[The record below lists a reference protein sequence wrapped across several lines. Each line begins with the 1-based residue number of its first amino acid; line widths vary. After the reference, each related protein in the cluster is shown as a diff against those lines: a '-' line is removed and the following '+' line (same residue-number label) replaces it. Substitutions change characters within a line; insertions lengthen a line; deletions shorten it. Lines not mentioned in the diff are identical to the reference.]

1 MRSASESR
9 RMGGK
14 ESQGATANERV
25 SGHLK
30 DRATLILMAAVALIG
45 LGDAVYL
52 TVEHLAGRT
61 ARCTILTGCS
71 AVLSSEYAKFG
82 SIPLAGI
89 GALAY
94 FAVFSLA
101 TLAAFGYTAA
111 RRLLLPL
118 TLTMFGVTLWLLY
131 LQAFVIRAF
140 CEYCLLSAGS
150 TLILTLLALLLGRR
164 RT

>member
-1 MRSASESR
+1 MA
-9 RMGGK
+9 
-14 ESQGATANERV
+14 ATTGDTM
-25 SGHLK
+25 SGWLK
-30 DRATLILMAAVALIG
+30 GRAILTLMAVVALIG
-45 LGDAVYL
+45 LGDAAYL

-71 AVLSSEYAKFG
+71 AVLSSQYAELG
-82 SIPLAGI
+82 SVPLAGI

-101 TLAAFGYTAA
+101 TLAAFGYKAA

-131 LQAFVIRAF
+131 LQAFAIRAF

-150 TLILTLLALLLGRR
+150 TLILTLLALLLRR
-164 RT
+164 QRT